1 VEQDWKMEKLQ
12 PFLLGESASVRTIY
26 SLNAYFMDD
35 KANGWIIKKGK
46 RAVINGGSLF
56 IK

>member
-26 SLNAYFMDD
+26 SLNACFMDD
-35 KANGWIIKKGK
+35 RANIWIIKKGK
-46 RAVINGGSLF
+46 RAVINGVSQF

>member
-35 KANGWIIKKGK
+35 KANGWIIKKGE
-46 RAVINGGSLF
+46 RAVINGGALF

>member
-1 VEQDWKMEKLQ
+1 MEKLQ

-26 SLNAYFMDD
+26 SLNACFMDD
-35 KANGWIIKKGK
+35 RANIWIIKNGK
-46 RAVINGGSLF
+46 RAVINGVSQF